1 MRRMKKLFSL
11 VMVGVMAF
19 SLVAC
24 STKKDDQGTGNIK
37 DVPVSEIQ
45 TAVKDAYGEAYIPSM
60 DYDEESLESIFGVK
74 ADWYDEFI
82 AQGPM
87 MSAHVDTFVAIKAK
101 EANVQDVV
109 DALNS
114 YREYLVN
121 DSMQYPM
128 NQIKIQASRVEQVG
142 NYVFF
147 ILLGEIPTDM
157 EEQGEDKM
165 LEAAKEQSQ
174 IAVDAINKVLTK

>member
-24 STKKDDQGTGNIK
+24 STKKDDQGAANIK

-45 TAVKDAYGEAYIPSM
+45 TAVKEAYGEAYIPSM
-60 DYDEESLESIFGVK
+60 DYDAQTLESIFGVK
-74 ADWYDEFI
+74 EDWYEEFI

-147 ILLGEIPTDM
+147 ILLGEIPTDA
-157 EEQGEDKM
+157 EDQGEDKM
-165 LEAAKEQSQ
+165 LEAAKEQAQ

>member
-24 STKKDDQGTGNIK
+24 ATKKDDQGTGNIK

-45 TAVKDAYGEAYIPSM
+45 TAVKEAYGEAYIPGM
-60 DYDEESLESIFGVK
+60 DYDAQTLESIFGVK
-74 ADWYDEFI
+74 EDWYEEFT

-147 ILLGEIPTDM
+147 ILLGEIPTDV
-157 EEQGEDKM
+157 EDQSEDKM